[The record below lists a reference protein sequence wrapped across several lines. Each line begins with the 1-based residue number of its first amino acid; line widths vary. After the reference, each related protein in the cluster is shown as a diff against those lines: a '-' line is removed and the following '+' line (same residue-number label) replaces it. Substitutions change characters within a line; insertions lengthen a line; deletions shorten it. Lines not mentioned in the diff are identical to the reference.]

1 MDTAAR
7 KDRRVWLHIG
17 VIFGVLV
24 VLLAGV
30 ILVALALSSGAKQ
43 EAPVMLREQ
52 CAYEMYE
59 IRTGEVRLTYRI
71 TLQNNTGKDL
81 VDFAMRGVL
90 RDDYKSGYLLNADAS
105 VEQWGTH
112 SKVFTLK
119 DGETQTWDIVLTA
132 PYYRNDEKASGAL
145 PQLYAI
151 YPDGSEAAIKAQ

>member
-1 MDTAAR
+1 MHTSAK
-7 KDRRVWLHIG
+7 KDRRIWVQIG
-17 VIFGVLV
+17 VIFGVLL
-24 VLLAGV
+24 VLLAVV
-30 ILVALALSSGAKQ
+30 ILVAAALTSGAKQ
-43 EAPVMLREQ
+43 DAPVMLREQ

-90 RDDYKSGYLLNADAS
+90 REDYKSGYLLNSEAS
-105 VEQWGTH
+105 VEQWGTR

-132 PYYRNDEKASGAL
+132 PYYRNDNKPSGAL

-151 YPDGSEAAIKAQ
+151 YPDGSEAAIRAQ